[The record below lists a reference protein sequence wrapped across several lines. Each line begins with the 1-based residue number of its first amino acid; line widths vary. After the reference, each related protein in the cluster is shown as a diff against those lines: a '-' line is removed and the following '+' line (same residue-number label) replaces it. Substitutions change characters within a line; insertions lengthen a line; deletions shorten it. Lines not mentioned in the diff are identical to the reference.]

1 MISISVNAPIPSL
14 IFIGSFCM
22 QIYPVLQERCWILYR
37 YGMSAQ
43 ISHTHARTHT
53 HHTHTPHTHHTHTH
67 TPHTH
72 THRQTDRH
80 THTHTTHTTNTP
92 HTHTTHTHHT
102 HTPHT
107 HTHTHAHTHTPHT
120 HTSVS
125 ARDAALRN
133 KDTLIGA
140 LICGTVEGVWR
151 ISLHSHRETETLY
164 LMSLTGMF
172 TKQHTLT
179 THIHYC

>member
-1 MISISVNAPIPSL
+1 MISISVNAPILSL

-22 QIYPVLQERCWILYR
+22 QIYPVLQERCWMLYR

-43 ISHTHARTHT
+43 ISHTTDHTHT
-53 HHTHTPHTHHTHTH
+53 THTPHTHTTHTPHTPHTHTHTTHHTHTH
-67 TPHTH
+67 THT
-72 THRQTDRH
+72 Q
-80 THTHTTHTTNTP
+80 THTHTTHTTHTP
-92 HTHTTHTHHT
+92 HTHTPHTTH

-107 HTHTHAHTHTPHT
+107 HTHTLLCPSAWRSSEKQGHPHR
-120 HTSVS
+120 S
-125 ARDAALRN
+125 ADLRHC
-133 KDTLIGA
+133 DF
-140 LICGTVEGVWR
+140 EGVWR

-164 LMSLTGMF
+164 LMSLTMMF